1 MDPSRIEAV
10 PVVRVVREAGK
21 PARPLPVPFGVRART
36 VLGPVG
42 KAAREALGVAV
53 GLWPLTAV
61 LLMAFVMLLMAGH
74 GSVT

>member
-1 MDPSRIEAV
+1 MDTSRFESV

-21 PARPLPVPFGVRART
+21 PARPIPVPFGVRARA

-42 KAAREALGVAV
+42 RVARDAAGVAV

-61 LLMAFVMLLMAGH
+61 LLMGVLLLLMAGH